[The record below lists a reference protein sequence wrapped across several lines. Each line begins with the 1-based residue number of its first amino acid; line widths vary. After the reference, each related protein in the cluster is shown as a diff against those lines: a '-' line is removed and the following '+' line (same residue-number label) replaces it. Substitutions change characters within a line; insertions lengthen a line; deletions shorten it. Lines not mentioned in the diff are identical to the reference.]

1 MSIPKLNGIA
11 AIMYGWHYLH
21 VLVVLY
27 FFSEDGG
34 PSGEKLR
41 RFSLDTP
48 VSRQLRG
55 RQLLLRGR
63 YVQIDF
69 MYRVILSHT
78 YTCTMPPKAPELKEG
93 QLAADQILNFL
104 KKIKM
109 FKDYQLYK
117 VYKIPQK
124 QNKKERNIFSYIYNH
139 FLFSSEVLDPEVV
152 K

>member
-21 VLVVLY
+21 VVSCRVFSLAF
-27 FFSEDGG
+27 FFSLSEDWW
-34 PSGEKLR
+34 
-41 RFSLDTP
+41 T
-48 VSRQLRG
+48 LRG
-55 RQLLLRGR
+55 KTEAIFSRYSCQPPAEGAPTLAPGGC

-69 MYRVILSHT
+69 MYRVISSHT
-78 YTCTMPPKAPELKEG
+78 YTWTMPPQAPELKARSVG
-93 QLAADQILNFL
+93 SWPNFKFFL

-124 QNKKERNIFSYIYNH
+124 QNKKERNIFFIYI
-139 FLFSSEVLDPEVV
+139 
-152 K
+152 